1 MVDNWEKMFD
11 STDVKNDN
19 LQQKADSI
27 AQTDECQ
34 TKRQTALLSEKI
46 RHSREF
52 PLQVGVGLTIHC
64 KTQSKFLAQLI
75 HGLGTS
81 IGYNKVL
88 RL

>member
-1 MVDNWEKMFD
+1 MVDNWEIFFD

-19 LQQKADSI
+19 LQQKANSI

-34 TKRQTALLSEKI
+34 TERQTALLSEKI

-64 KTQSKFLAQLI
+64 KTQSKFLMQLI